1 MSTGKVDQDDIQ
13 TIVAATIKE
22 VHEAQAIK
30 LEKPTTLRGWMM
42 TIGLV
47 GGLIGFLF
55 TSAVFLNRVAD
66 HHKQPYHEG
75 AEVLVSAI
83 EEAHI
88 NHTKNNEFHRR
99 EEQLQLQI
107 LKETKPITE
116 SIQVIKQDVRSIETK
131 LDILIDRNIRSG
143 N

>member
-1 MSTGKVDQDDIQ
+1 MSAGRVDQHDIQ
-13 TIVAATIKE
+13 AIVAATIKE
-22 VHEAQAIK
+22 VHEAQAIRF
-30 LEKPTTLRGWMM
+30 EKPTTLRGWMM

-55 TSAVFLNRVAD
+55 TAAVFLNRVAD

-75 AEVLVSAI
+75 AEVLVTAI

-88 NHTKNNEFHRR
+88 NHTKSNEFHRR

-107 LKETKPITE
+107 LKETKPITD

-131 LDILIDRNIRSG
+131 LDILIDRNINPR